1 MKFLFF
7 ILISFACTYA
17 TPVSNTSHK
26 STEQVQMMDDF
37 NSEFASTDKS
47 NKNEIDPLSGYNRV
61 MTNVNDYFYL
71 NILDP
76 VARGYKVILPKP
88 IRKGVNNI
96 FDNLAYPL
104 RLLNNLLQFK
114 FKNSYTETQR
124 FILNSTI
131 GLAGFMDVAN
141 DKFHIKQ
148 KQEDFGQTLGF
159 YGVGGGFY
167 IVLPLIGPSN
177 LRDTAGLITDGLL
190 NPMTYMENRGYNL
203 LDSNF
208 ESIAVKSEN
217 IINYSSLHVG
227 EYEKL
232 KKDAIDL
239 YPFLKNIYEQRR
251 KKQISE

>member
-1 MKFLFF
+1 MRFLFI
-7 ILISFACTYA
+7 ILISFACVYA
-17 TPVSNTSHK
+17 TPILSASKQGSKQN
-26 STEQVQMMDDF
+26 QVMDDF
-37 NSEFASTDKS
+37 DLEFAFSDQK
-47 NKNEIDPLSGYNRV
+47 NKDEVDPLSGYNKV
-61 MTNVNDYFYL
+61 MTHVNDYFYL
-71 NILDP
+71 NLLDP
-76 VARGYKVILPKP
+76 VARAYKAVLPKP

-124 FILNSTI
+124 FLLNTTI
-131 GLAGFMDVAN
+131 GLAGFIDIAN

-159 YGVGGGFY
+159 YGVKSGFY
-167 IVLPLIGPSN
+167 IVWPLLGPSN
-177 LRDTAGLITDGLL
+177 VRDTVGMITDGLI
-190 NPMTYMENRGYNL
+190 NPMTYIQNRGYNL
-203 LDSNF
+203 LDSDF
-208 ESIAVKSEN
+208 EAIGAKALN
-217 IINYSSLHVG
+217 IINFNSLHVG

-232 KKDAIDL
+232 KKDAVDL

>member
-1 MKFLFF
+1 MRFLFF

-17 TPVSNTSHK
+17 TPVSNTPRQSVK
-26 STEQVQMMDDF
+26 QAQIMDDF
-37 NSEFASTDKS
+37 DSEFASSDKN
-47 NKNEIDPLSGYNRV
+47 NKNEIDPLSGYNKA
-61 MTNVNDYFYL
+61 MTSVNDYFYL

-76 VARGYKVILPKP
+76 IARGYRAILPKP

-104 RLLNNLLQFK
+104 RLLNNLLQLK

-124 FILNSTI
+124 FLLNSTI
-131 GLAGFMDVAN
+131 GLAGFMDVAHDN
-141 DKFHIKQ
+141 FHIKQ

-167 IVLPLIGPSN
+167 IVLPLLGPSN
-177 LRDTAGLITDGLL
+177 LRDTAGLITDGLI
-190 NPMTYMENRGYNL
+190 NPMTYMKNRGYNL
-203 LDSNF
+203 LDSDF
-208 ESIAVKSEN
+208 ESIAVKSTY
-217 IINYSSLHVG
+217 IINFNSLHVG

-239 YPFLKNIYEQRR
+239 YPFLKNIYKQRR